1 MYNNHMNNDQQNT
14 NQQPPV
20 SQTTPTMQ
28 PIPNQPPQV
37 TPTEQPIPSQP
48 PQTTNQ
54 QSQANQTYNQHDDAV
69 ERDFVYTNEHDLNVH
84 IARSF
89 AIMILGLFLL
99 IVIGSATG
107 LLSKHYG
114 VFVLV
119 NIYIPFSGIVLFAM
133 KSTRIGRVKLM
144 RDVSLSMF
152 FGDIVVF
159 IRAISVGNIVRSSP
173 GSTRPLY
180 YLLHPPLR
188 TLPINEVIEA
198 SFVYLLIIAIFGV
211 TYLVARAM
219 YKKER
224 GQNRS

>member
-1 MYNNHMNNDQQNT
+1 MNNDQQNA
-14 NQQPPV
+14 NPQSPV

-28 PIPNQPPQV
+28 SIPNQP
-37 TPTEQPIPSQP
+37 S
-48 PQTTNQ
+48 QTTNQ

-69 ERDFVYTNEHDLNVH
+69 ERDLVYTNEHDLNVH

-152 FGDIVVF
+152 FGDVVVF
-159 IRAISVGNIVRSSP
+159 IRAIFVGSVVRSNP
-173 GSTRPLY
+173 GSTGPLY

-188 TLPINEVIEA
+188 TLPVNEVIEA
-198 SFVYLLIIAIFGV
+198 SLVYLLIITIFGAA
-211 TYLVARAM
+211 YLVARAM

-224 GQNRS
+224 VQNRS

>member
-1 MYNNHMNNDQQNT
+1 MDIMYNKYMSNDQQNT
-14 NQQPPV
+14 NQQPPA
-20 SQTTPTMQ
+20 MQ
-28 PIPNQPPQV
+28 STSNQQPPTTKQQLQV
-37 TPTEQPIPSQP
+37 
-48 PQTTNQ
+48 
-54 QSQANQTYNQHDDAV
+54 NQTYNQHDDAV
-69 ERDFVYTNEHDLNVH
+69 ERDLVYTNEHDLNVH

-152 FGDIVVF
+152 FGDVVVF
-159 IRAISVGNIVRSSP
+159 IRAIFVGSVVRSNP
-173 GSTRPLY
+173 GSTGPLY

-188 TLPINEVIEA
+188 TLPVNEVIEA

-224 GQNRS
+224 VQNRS

>member
-1 MYNNHMNNDQQNT
+1 MNDDQQNT
-14 NQQPPV
+14 NQQPPA
-20 SQTTPTMQ
+20 MQ
-28 PIPNQPPQV
+28 STSN
-37 TPTEQPIPSQP
+37 QP

-54 QSQANQTYNQHDDAV
+54 QSQAKQTYNQHDDAV
-69 ERDFVYTNEHDLNVH
+69 ERDLVYTNEHDLNVH

-89 AIMILGLFLL
+89 VIMILGLFLL

-159 IRAISVGNIVRSSP
+159 IRAIFVGSVVRSNP
-173 GSTRPLY
+173 GSTGPLY

-188 TLPINEVIEA
+188 TLPVNEVIEA
-198 SFVYLLIIAIFGV
+198 SLVYLLIITIFGAA
-211 TYLVARAM
+211 YLVARAM

-224 GQNRS
+224 GQHRS

>member
-1 MYNNHMNNDQQNT
+1 MNNDQQNT
-14 NQQPPV
+14 NQQPPA
-20 SQTTPTMQ
+20 MQ
-28 PIPNQPPQV
+28 STSN
-37 TPTEQPIPSQP
+37 QP

-69 ERDFVYTNEHDLNVH
+69 KRDFVYANEHDLNVH

-119 NIYIPFSGIVLFAM
+119 NIYITFSGIVLFAM
-133 KSTRIGRVKLM
+133 KSTRIGRVQLM

-180 YLLHPPLR
+180 YLSHPPLR

-198 SFVYLLIIAIFGV
+198 SLVYLLIITIFGAA
-211 TYLVARAM
+211 YLVARAM

-224 GQNRS
+224 GQHRS

>member
-1 MYNNHMNNDQQNT
+1 MYNNHMNDDQQNT
-14 NQQPPV
+14 NQQPPA
-20 SQTTPTMQ
+20 MQ
-28 PIPNQPPQV
+28 STSN
-37 TPTEQPIPSQP
+37 QP

-54 QSQANQTYNQHDDAV
+54 QSQAKQTYNQHDDAV
-69 ERDFVYTNEHDLNVH
+69 ERDLVYTNEHDLNVH

-89 AIMILGLFLL
+89 VIMILGLFLL

-159 IRAISVGNIVRSSP
+159 IRAIFVGSVVRSNP
-173 GSTRPLY
+173 GSTGPLY

-188 TLPINEVIEA
+188 TLPVNEVIEA
-198 SFVYLLIIAIFGV
+198 SLVYLLIITIFGAA
-211 TYLVARAM
+211 YLVARAM

-224 GQNRS
+224 GQHRS

>member
-1 MYNNHMNNDQQNT
+1 MNNDQQNT
-14 NQQPPV
+14 NQQPPA
-20 SQTTPTMQ
+20 MQ
-28 PIPNQPPQV
+28 STSN
-37 TPTEQPIPSQP
+37 QP

-69 ERDFVYTNEHDLNVH
+69 KRDFVYANEHDLNVH

-119 NIYIPFSGIVLFAM
+119 NIYITFSGIVLFAM

-180 YLLHPPLR
+180 YLSHPPLR
-188 TLPINEVIEA
+188 TLPNNNYFWG
-198 SFVYLLIIAIFGV
+198 SLSC
-211 TYLVARAM
+211 R
-219 YKKER
+219 
-224 GQNRS
+224 

>member
-1 MYNNHMNNDQQNT
+1 MYNNHMNDDQQNT
-14 NQQPPV
+14 NQQPPA
-20 SQTTPTMQ
+20 MQ
-28 PIPNQPPQV
+28 STSNQQ
-37 TPTEQPIPSQP
+37 
-48 PQTTNQ
+48 PQTTKQ
-54 QSQANQTYNQHDDAV
+54 QSQANQIYNQHDDAV
-69 ERDFVYTNEHDLNVH
+69 ERDLVYTNEHDLNVH

-89 AIMILGLFLL
+89 VIMILGLFLL

-180 YLLHPPLR
+180 YLSHPPLR

-198 SFVYLLIIAIFGV
+198 SLVYLLIITIFGAA
-211 TYLVARAM
+211 YLVARAM

-224 GQNRS
+224 GQHRS

>member
-1 MYNNHMNNDQQNT
+1 MNNDQQNA
-14 NQQPPV
+14 NPQSPV

-28 PIPNQPPQV
+28 PIPNQP
-37 TPTEQPIPSQP
+37 S
-48 PQTTNQ
+48 QTTNQ

-69 ERDFVYTNEHDLNVH
+69 ERDLVYTNEHDLNVH

-133 KSTRIGRVKLM
+133 KSTRIGRV
-144 RDVSLSMF
+144 
-152 FGDIVVF
+152 VVF
-159 IRAISVGNIVRSSP
+159 IRAIFVGSVVRSNP
-173 GSTRPLY
+173 GSTGPLY

-188 TLPINEVIEA
+188 TLPVNEVIEA

-224 GQNRS
+224 VQNRS

>member
-1 MYNNHMNNDQQNT
+1 MYNKYMNNDQQNT
-14 NQQPPV
+14 NQQPPA
-20 SQTTPTMQ
+20 MQ
-28 PIPNQPPQV
+28 STPNQPPQ
-37 TPTEQPIPSQP
+37 
-48 PQTTNQ
+48 TTKQ
-54 QSQANQTYNQHDDAV
+54 QLQVNQTYNQHDDAV
-69 ERDFVYTNEHDLNVH
+69 ERDLVYTNEHDLNVH

-119 NIYIPFSGIVLFAM
+119 NIYITFSGIVLFAM

-180 YLLHPPLR
+180 YLSHPPLR

-198 SFVYLLIIAIFGV
+198 SLVYLLIITIFGAA
-211 TYLVARAM
+211 YLVARAM

-224 GQNRS
+224 GQHRS

>member
-1 MYNNHMNNDQQNT
+1 MDIMYNKYMNNDQQNT
-14 NQQPPV
+14 NQQPPA
-20 SQTTPTMQ
+20 MQ
-28 PIPNQPPQV
+28 STSN
-37 TPTEQPIPSQP
+37 QP

-69 ERDFVYTNEHDLNVH
+69 ERDLVYTNEHDLNVH

-159 IRAISVGNIVRSSP
+159 IRAIFVGSVVRSNP
-173 GSTRPLY
+173 GSTGPLY

-224 GQNRS
+224 VQNRS

>member
-1 MYNNHMNNDQQNT
+1 MA
-14 NQQPPV
+14 
-20 SQTTPTMQ
+20 
-28 PIPNQPPQV
+28 
-37 TPTEQPIPSQP
+37 
-48 PQTTNQ
+48 NQ

-119 NIYIPFSGIVLFAM
+119 NIYIPFSGILLFAM

-144 RDVSLSMF
+144 RDISLSMF

-180 YLLHPPLR
+180 YLSHPPLR
-188 TLPINEVIEA
+188 TLPVNEVIEA

-211 TYLVARAM
+211 IYLVARAM

>member
-1 MYNNHMNNDQQNT
+1 MDIMYNNHMNDDQQNT
-14 NQQPPV
+14 DPQPPATQ
-20 SQTTPTMQ
+20 STS
-28 PIPNQPPQV
+28 
-37 TPTEQPIPSQP
+37 SQP

-69 ERDFVYTNEHDLNVH
+69 ERDLVYTNEHDLNVH

-159 IRAISVGNIVRSSP
+159 IRAIFVGSVVRSNP
-173 GSTRPLY
+173 GSTGPLY

-188 TLPINEVIEA
+188 TLQI
-198 SFVYLLIIAIFGV
+198 G
-211 TYLVARAM
+211 RAHV
-219 YKKER
+219 
-224 GQNRS
+224 

>member
-1 MYNNHMNNDQQNT
+1 MDVMYNNHMNNDQQNT
-14 NQQPPV
+14 NQQPPATQ
-20 SQTTPTMQ
+20 ST
-28 PIPNQPPQV
+28 PNQPPQ
-37 TPTEQPIPSQP
+37 
-48 PQTTNQ
+48 TTKQ
-54 QSQANQTYNQHDDAV
+54 QLQVNQTYNQHDDAV
-69 ERDFVYTNEHDLNVH
+69 ERDLVYTNEHDLNVH

-89 AIMILGLFLL
+89 AIMILGLLLL

-159 IRAISVGNIVRSSP
+159 IRAIFVGSVVRSNP
-173 GSTRPLY
+173 GSTGPLY

-188 TLPINEVIEA
+188 TLPVNEVIEA
-198 SFVYLLIIAIFGV
+198 SLVYLLIITIFGAA
-211 TYLVARAM
+211 YLVARAM

-224 GQNRS
+224 GQHRS

>member
-1 MYNNHMNNDQQNT
+1 MNNDQQNT
-14 NQQPPV
+14 NQQPPA
-20 SQTTPTMQ
+20 MQ
-28 PIPNQPPQV
+28 STSN
-37 TPTEQPIPSQP
+37 QP

-69 ERDFVYTNEHDLNVH
+69 KRDFVYANEHDLNVH

-119 NIYIPFSGIVLFAM
+119 NIYITFSGIVLFAM

-152 FGDIVVF
+152 FGDVVVF
-159 IRAISVGNIVRSSP
+159 IRAIFVGSVVRSNP
-173 GSTRPLY
+173 GSTGPLY

-188 TLPINEVIEA
+188 TLPVNEVIEA

-211 TYLVARAM
+211 PYLVARAM

-224 GQNRS
+224 VQNRS

>member
-1 MYNNHMNNDQQNT
+1 MNDDQQNA
-14 NQQPPV
+14 NPQPPV

-28 PIPNQPPQV
+28 PIPNQP
-37 TPTEQPIPSQP
+37 S
-48 PQTTNQ
+48 QTTNQ

-69 ERDFVYTNEHDLNVH
+69 ERDLVYTNEHDLNVH

-119 NIYIPFSGIVLFAM
+119 NIYIYIPFSGIVLFAM

-180 YLLHPPLR
+180 YLSHPPLR

-224 GQNRS
+224 VQNRS

>member
-1 MYNNHMNNDQQNT
+1 MNNDQQNA
-14 NQQPPV
+14 NQQPPA
-20 SQTTPTMQ
+20 MQ
-28 PIPNQPPQV
+28 STSSQPPQT
-37 TPTEQPIPSQP
+37 TPTEQPIPGQP

-69 ERDFVYTNEHDLNVH
+69 ERDLVYTNEHDLNVH

-180 YLLHPPLR
+180 YLSHPPLR

>member
-1 MYNNHMNNDQQNT
+1 MNNDQQNA
-14 NQQPPV
+14 NPQSPV

-28 PIPNQPPQV
+28 PIPNQP
-37 TPTEQPIPSQP
+37 S
-48 PQTTNQ
+48 QTTNQ

-69 ERDFVYTNEHDLNVH
+69 ERDLVYTNEHDLNVH

-152 FGDIVVF
+152 FGDVVVF
-159 IRAISVGNIVRSSP
+159 IRAIFVGSVVRSNP
-173 GSTRPLY
+173 GSTGPLY

-188 TLPINEVIEA
+188 TA
-198 SFVYLLIIAIFGV
+198 C
-211 TYLVARAM
+211 
-219 YKKER
+219 
-224 GQNRS
+224 

>member
-1 MYNNHMNNDQQNT
+1 MDVMYNNHMNNDQQNT
-14 NQQPPV
+14 NQQPPA
-20 SQTTPTMQ
+20 MQ
-28 PIPNQPPQV
+28 STSNQQPPTTKQQLQV
-37 TPTEQPIPSQP
+37 
-48 PQTTNQ
+48 
-54 QSQANQTYNQHDDAV
+54 NQTYNQHDDAV
-69 ERDFVYTNEHDLNVH
+69 ERDLVYTNEHDLNVH

-180 YLLHPPLR
+180 YLSHPPLR

-198 SFVYLLIIAIFGV
+198 SFVYLLIITIFGAA
-211 TYLVARAM
+211 YLVARAM

>member
-1 MYNNHMNNDQQNT
+1 MNNDQQNA
-14 NQQPPV
+14 NPQPPV

-28 PIPNQPPQV
+28 PIPN
-37 TPTEQPIPSQP
+37 QP

-69 ERDFVYTNEHDLNVH
+69 ERDLVYTNEHDLNVH

-119 NIYIPFSGIVLFAM
+119 NIYIYIPFSGIVLFAM

-180 YLLHPPLR
+180 YLSHPPLR

-224 GQNRS
+224 VQNRS

>member
-1 MYNNHMNNDQQNT
+1 
-14 NQQPPV
+14 
-20 SQTTPTMQ
+20 MQ
-28 PIPNQPPQV
+28 PIPNQP
-37 TPTEQPIPSQP
+37 S
-48 PQTTNQ
+48 QTTNQ

-69 ERDFVYTNEHDLNVH
+69 ERDLVYTNEHDLNVH

-119 NIYIPFSGIVLFAM
+119 NIYITFSGIVLFAM

-180 YLLHPPLR
+180 YLSHPPLR

-224 GQNRS
+224 VQNRS

>member
-1 MYNNHMNNDQQNT
+1 MDVMYNNHMNNDQQNT
-14 NQQPPV
+14 NQQPPA
-20 SQTTPTMQ
+20 MQ
-28 PIPNQPPQV
+28 STSNQQPPTTKQQLQV
-37 TPTEQPIPSQP
+37 
-48 PQTTNQ
+48 
-54 QSQANQTYNQHDDAV
+54 NQTYNQHDDAV
-69 ERDFVYTNEHDLNVH
+69 ERDLVYTNEHDLNVH

-159 IRAISVGNIVRSSP
+159 IRAIFVGSVVRSSP

-180 YLLHPPLR
+180 YLSHPPLR
-188 TLPINEVIEA
+188 TLPVNEVIEA
-198 SFVYLLIIAIFGV
+198 SLVYLLIIAIFGV
-211 TYLVARAM
+211 TYLIARAM

-224 GQNRS
+224 VQNRS